1 MRACQKNNWIGIFSS
16 FGPDV
21 GRAGSRCQIRS
32 KTEPVPR
39 RASGR
44 RGRGSR
50 RSLFLAVEP
59 LFSWPSREISSVLR
73 AAHVRG
79 SRFFFGKSRA
89 GPPNARSRGRA
100 DELLTTLAP
109 IVWTFFRN
117 SAARP
122 KRFLCLEAALFMRWR
137 FVGKMSAPPPVERRS
152 SHRAIKA
159 PRSRDIG
166 RARVI
171 RSGLEAFNR
180 RSTVFA
186 RSG

>member
-1 MRACQKNNWIGIFSS
+1 MLA
-16 FGPDV
+16 
-21 GRAGSRCQIRS
+21 GRARVARFARKQNRFLGALPDAGA
-32 KTEPVPR
+32 E
-39 RASGR
+39 GR
-44 RGRGSR
+44 DAHYFSLS
-50 RSLFLAVEP
+50 SLF
-59 LFSWPSREISSVLR
+59 F
-73 AAHVRG
+73 RG
-79 SRFFFGKSRA
+79 PPEKFPAFYVPHTCVALGFFFGKSRA